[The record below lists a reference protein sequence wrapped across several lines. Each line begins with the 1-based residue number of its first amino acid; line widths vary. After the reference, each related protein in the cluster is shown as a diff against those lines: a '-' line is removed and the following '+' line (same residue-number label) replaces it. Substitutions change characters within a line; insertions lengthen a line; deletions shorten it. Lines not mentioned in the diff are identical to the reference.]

1 MEPDS
6 RTSSKPGR
14 RQRNHSSLP
23 LLAPTSIHKKSK
35 TGVGRTLPSAA
46 FVVIRLH
53 AVILSAAKD
62 LCILLAAPNL
72 FCYCQRCQHTTLTVR
87 SGSDNLILFPLLVA
101 LTLR

>member
-53 AVILSAAKD
+53 AAILRRNSEGSMHSA
-62 LCILLAAPNL
+62 
-72 FCYCQRCQHTTLTVR
+72 R
-87 SGSDNLILFPLLVA
+87 STQPLPLLPA
-101 LTLR
+101 LPAHDLDSAFRQR